1 MCVVVLCSFLEGGQG
16 REERKHARAPP
27 PRSLPGFPS
36 TLQRAT
42 HTHLSAL
49 SSPPPPLPH
58 PQILFSEGNYTYLD
72 VRPELE
78 LDETGKVRGC
88 VNVGLFDSKRVWDSE
103 KGEKI
108 IVKKENPDFI
118 KQVEKKIPDKETFI
132 IVGCSDGTAY
142 TMDALQLL
150 DDAGYINLVGLKGGF
165 YTWFRTWDTNLRRR
179 RGDGYT
185 EAYDGEGSDSCG
197 VHATGAGF
205 ERADKIEGW
214 APPKY

>member
-1 MCVVVLCSFLEGGQG
+1 M
-16 REERKHARAPP
+16 
-27 PRSLPGFPS
+27 
-36 TLQRAT
+36 
-42 HTHLSAL
+42 
-49 SSPPPPLPH
+49 
-58 PQILFSEGNYTYLD
+58 
-72 VRPELE
+72 
-78 LDETGKVRGC
+78 RGC